1 MPLDLHRRSHGD
13 DPLVLLVPH
22 VDDDIAEIPPCQP
35 VCANL
40 SRRASRPS
48 DGSVQAVEL
57 GALVI
62 TQEVR
67 SMPDIEIV
75 ASHIHLL
82 FQGMTP
88 DQQEGFR
95 AETKSLLDLGILYR
109 DGAGGYVPGSRRW

>member
-1 MPLDLHRRSHGD
+1 MPLDLHRGGHGD
-13 DPLVLLVPH
+13 DPLVVLIPYL
-22 VDDDIAEIPPCQP
+22 DDDIAEIPPCEP

-40 SRRASRPS
+40 SGRASHPS

-62 TQEVR
+62 TQEVG

-75 ASHIHLL
+75 ASHTHLL

-88 DQQEGFR
+88 DPQEGFR
-95 AETKSLLDLGILYR
+95 AVTKSLPGHGILYR
-109 DGAGGYVPGSRRW
+109 ERAGG